1 MFATETFLPLPAHSK
16 PSKSISMRKLTA
28 TLCLTFALSLSAIGA
43 AWSNDFQQNQWSAG
57 FKRGWAGAL
66 KEDWSAAVRE
76 WMPLAEQGDIHAQYW
91 LADLYYE
98 GKGVS
103 RDDKIAVKYLR
114 LAAEQGYSRAQW
126 KLGVMY
132 YQGYG
137 VQQDYVKAHMW
148 FNVSAASYVNDNTE
162 GGDGVAKQRLEWG
175 VGAEKKMT
183 PAQIE
188 EAKKTFSECVRKKY
202 KGC

>member
-1 MFATETFLPLPAHSK
+1 MKKLP
-16 PSKSISMRKLTA
+16 A
-28 TLCLTFALSLSAIGA
+28 TLCLTLALSLSAIGA

-57 FKRGWAGAL
+57 FKRGWAGVL
-66 KEDWSAAVRE
+66 KKDWSAAVRE

-91 LADLYYE
+91 LGDAYHK

-126 KLGVMY
+126 TLGIMY
-132 YQGYG
+132 YDGYG
-137 VQQDYVKAHMW
+137 VQQDYVNAHMW
-148 FNVSAASYVNDNTE
+148 FNVSAASYVNDDAE
-162 GGDGVAKQRLEWG
+162 GGDGVAKQRLGWSDG
-175 VGAEKKMT
+175 VEKKMT
-183 PAQIE
+183 PSQIAD
-188 EAKKTFSECVRKKY
+188 AKRLARECIRKKY

>member
-1 MFATETFLPLPAHSK
+1 M
-16 PSKSISMRKLTA
+16 
-28 TLCLTFALSLSAIGA
+28 
-43 AWSNDFQQNQWSAG
+43 
-57 FKRGWAGAL
+57 

-76 WMPLAEQGDIHAQYW
+76 WMPLAEQGDVHAQYW
-91 LADLYYE
+91 LGDAYHN

-132 YQGYG
+132 YDGYG

-148 FNVSAASYVNDNTE
+148 FNVSAASYVNDVAE

-175 VGAEKKMT
+175 VLAEKKMT